1 MNKEQ
6 IKQEA
11 KERVEEHLKL
21 MQKNYAR
28 EDYSK
33 ILATMV
39 FNDEATGHAIKTIQ
53 NEIDLLEDMKP
64 TQDLYLSINNSP
76 FEFKRTNMF
85 DEKLNHLKQV
95 KTEIESM

>member
-11 KERVEEHLKL
+11 KERVKEHLKL

-53 NEIDLLEDMKP
+53 KEIDLLEELAYSAIRTRDA
-64 TQDLYLSINNSP
+64 SV
-76 FEFKRTNMF
+76 FKMLNT
-85 DEKLNHLKQV
+85 KLNNLKQV